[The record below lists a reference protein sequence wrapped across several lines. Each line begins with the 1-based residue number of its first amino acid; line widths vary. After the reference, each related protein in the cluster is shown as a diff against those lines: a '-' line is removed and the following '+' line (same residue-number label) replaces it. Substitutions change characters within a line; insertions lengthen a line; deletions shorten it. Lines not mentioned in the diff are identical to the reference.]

1 MPPPATAPVTRL
13 WRADWVVAWDA
24 ALRRHLYLRDA
35 DVVMQGDTIVH
46 VGSDWVGHADH
57 TVDCAG
63 RMLMPGLVNIHAHP
77 SSTLEAKSLIEEVAT
92 IELGSSLLYDIY
104 KAINLGPEYKRAS
117 LSASLAELLKGG
129 STTVVDISYV
139 PAAGTYPAVEGWAD
153 TMADSGIRAYVGAQA
168 ASAVHYTPDGHTPAM
183 RWADDGGE
191 RALSE
196 ALALVDEALRHP
208 SGRVGAVLAAAQ
220 ADSVTPELL
229 RDLKA
234 EARLRGLTTSI
245 HTAQSPIEFREMIHR
260 TGRTSIGWLQD
271 QGFLDDRTILA
282 HCLFMDCHPDNTW
295 PPGLR
300 RDRAILAEARATVA
314 HCPWIQAKNG
324 RIMHSFAGYLRDGL
338 RVGIGTDCA
347 PMSMI
352 EEMRWVTVMSRVA
365 EGWRLS
371 TTTADVLYAATIAG
385 ATVLGRDD
393 LGRLSA
399 GAKADILSIDLTHPQ
414 MQPTQ
419 DPLRSLI
426 FYAQERPLRDVW
438 VDGRQVVADG
448 ETVFVDHAAALAELR
463 PGFDAMLAQVA
474 RHDHA
479 GRDAAA
485 LFPLSLP
492 FGGRAD

>member
-1 MPPPATAPVTRL
+1 MPDHAARVTHL
-13 WRADWVVAWDA
+13 KGADWVVAWDA
-24 ALRRHLYLRDA
+24 AARRHIYLRNA
-35 DVVMQGDTIVH
+35 DLVFRGDRIVH
-46 VGSDWVGHADH
+46 VGAGWQGQADQV
-57 TVDCAG
+57 VDCAR

-104 KAINLGPEYKRAS
+104 KSINIGAAYKRAS

-139 PAAGTYPAVEGWAD
+139 PAAGTYPAVEGWAE

-183 RWADDGGE
+183 RWAPDGGE
-191 RALSE
+191 RALRE
-196 ALALVDEALRHP
+196 AVDIADEAVRHG

-234 EARLRGLTTSI
+234 EARARGWSTSI
-245 HTAQSPIEFREMIHR
+245 HTSQSPIEFREMVHR
-260 TGRTSIGWLQD
+260 TGRTSIGWLAD

-282 HCLFMDCHPDNTW
+282 HCLFMDCHPDNNW

-300 RDRAILAEARATVA
+300 RDRAILAATGATVA

-347 PMSMI
+347 PMSML
-352 EEMRWVTVMSRVA
+352 EELRWVTVMSRVA

-371 TTTADVLYAATIAG
+371 TTTADVLHAATIAG
-385 ATVLGRDD
+385 ADVLGRDD
-393 LGRLSA
+393 LGRLA
-399 GAKADILSIDLTHPQ
+399 PGAKADILSIDLDHPQ
-414 MQPTQ
+414 MLPTQ

-438 VDGRQVVADG
+438 VDGRQVVAAG
-448 ETVFVDHAAALAELR
+448 ETVFVDHAAALAELC
-463 PGFDAMLAQVA
+463 PGFDAMLADVA

-479 GRDAAA
+479 GRDRAA

-492 FGGRAD
+492 VMP